1 MARIQ
6 NGRASWLAQHILPH
20 EGTLRAWL
28 ARRRVDDLEI
38 DDVVQEAYAKLAS
51 MDSVEGVR
59 NPKAYLI
66 QTAYSIVCSHLR
78 RSQVV
83 SIRPVEDTELWDF
96 ACETP
101 SPESRAC
108 DRDELDR
115 IGDIVSRFPKQVAA
129 VFVLR
134 RVEGL
139 SQRETATRLNVTEST
154 VEKHMAKGIRLF
166 MDSIARSG
174 IPSRG
179 ASTRRKAS
187 LTGVNGQSQRQCGD

>member
-6 NGRASWLAQHILPH
+6 TERASWLAQHILPH

-28 ARRRVDDLEI
+28 ARRRVEGLEI

-51 MDSVEGVR
+51 MESVEGVR
-59 NPKAYLI
+59 NPRAYLL

-83 SIRPVEDTELWDF
+83 SIRPVEDAQLWEF
-96 ACETP
+96 ACEAP

-108 DRDELDR
+108 DRDELNR
-115 IGDIVSRFPKQVAA
+115 IGELVARFPKQIAA

-139 SQRETATRLNVTEST
+139 SQRETAKRLNVTEST
-154 VEKHMAKGIRLF
+154 VEKHMAKGLHLF
-166 MDSIARSG
+166 MDSVARSG

-179 ASTRRKAS
+179 ASNRRKAS
-187 LTGVNGQSQRQCGD
+187 LTGKDGPSQKQRGD